1 VVLLVLL
8 VVGYASAQC
17 PTEGTLAK
25 KLGYSE
31 FYSQTNGIL
40 VEPFENSVFSNW
52 DVTTNGDVSHT
63 VTNDANPGVTVTL
76 SGTLAKSQTTSLYF
90 DEEAYWETG
99 IQGENYIY
107 GLAPL
112 DLAVLHIEFSPPVG
126 SFLFAAN
133 AMDQASISIFDSN
146 NVIIGCD
153 TIYQVSAPNGVIY
166 YGATTVSEKI
176 KKISIYGVSFAIDD
190 LRFTRCPVGTS
201 EGGYTSGEADCI
213 DNNECELGE
222 NDCNEYALCTNVPY
236 SFECS
241 CEDGWEG
248 DGVGPFGCSD
258 VDECAV
264 SSPCNLLAS
273 CSNLPGSFECT
284 CAVGYTGSGIGSAE
298 CIDINECTDDPCTGG
313 KVCSNTEGSY
323 TCDCPPGY
331 TEDGEDGCEMLC
343 PENCN
348 QNAVCIDVMGVKL
361 CSCKEGYVGEG
372 VGPDGCTDLNECATL
387 SPCHSAADCTNSE
400 GSFSCACH
408 SGYTGTGVGPLG
420 CTDIDEC
427 STLTPCS
434 LNADCDNT
442 PGTFTCTCADGFA
455 GDGLGS
461 SGCTGKLSH
470 YCSAD
475 GVVKCP
481 N

>member
-1 VVLLVLL
+1 MGGNNYKSRAYSFVIPTNRKTSHMATRSCPAVVLLVLL

-107 GLAPL
+107 GLDPL
-112 DLAVLHIEFSPPVG
+112 DAAVLHIEFSPPVG

-201 EGGYTSGEADCI
+201 EEGYTSGEADCI
-213 DNNECELGE
+213 
-222 NDCNEYALCTNVPY
+222 
-236 SFECS
+236 
-241 CEDGWEG
+241 
-248 DGVGPFGCSD
+248 
-258 VDECAV
+258 
-264 SSPCNLLAS
+264 
-273 CSNLPGSFECT
+273 
-284 CAVGYTGSGIGSAE
+284 
-298 CIDINECTDDPCTGG
+298 
-313 KVCSNTEGSY
+313 
-323 TCDCPPGY
+323 
-331 TEDGEDGCEMLC
+331 
-343 PENCN
+343 
-348 QNAVCIDVMGVKL
+348 
-361 CSCKEGYVGEG
+361 
-372 VGPDGCTDLNECATL
+372 
-387 SPCHSAADCTNSE
+387 
-400 GSFSCACH
+400 
-408 SGYTGTGVGPLG
+408 
-420 CTDIDEC
+420 
-427 STLTPCS
+427 
-434 LNADCDNT
+434 
-442 PGTFTCTCADGFA
+442 
-455 GDGLGS
+455 
-461 SGCTGKLSH
+461 GKLRRNFRKTFGIIFSYPFVQTITNANWVKMTATNMH
-470 YCSAD
+470 FVPMFRILLNVHAKMAGKETELVNLAAAVRTTLFCSY
-475 GVVKCP
+475 VTY
-481 N
+481 